1 MKFKN
6 ILTVGF
12 VLLMISCNSKKEFNE
27 IDLNGVLKEIQK
39 SGEFEKTSYEL
50 IGDFEEDTNIQKTIK
65 IVLENSKRKDLN
77 REEFSKNAAQKI
89 FDFSKKTKKAKIIWI
104 TINQKD
110 ALKKDLILNT
120 SLNENLTK
128 NFVYTSEEL
137 IK

>member
-77 REEFSKNAAQKI
+77 REEFSRNAAQKI